1 MRRPGSPGTHKDGR
15 SWNLFAPSARSRR
28 SHRELSIPAVAIFR
42 PMRFFKRLMSIC
54 ISSSFP
60 WLETL
65 VEPFVTPPAASNPV
79 SQLTRI
85 LLFRLDRPKVT
96 RRGERRSAEFTPH
109 SYLVLELLA
118 ESVNL
123 RGAHIPHYEHEAA
136 PSDDADST
144 AMSSLGAPAPAPPTC
159 APQAPGW
166 ACVGTPL
173 RHRPVP
179 CASPFSRVRCFHP
192 DLPLESRVT
201 RL

>member
-1 MRRPGSPGTHKDGR
+1 
-15 SWNLFAPSARSRR
+15 
-28 SHRELSIPAVAIFR
+28 
-42 PMRFFKRLMSIC
+42 MRFFKRLMSIC

-65 VEPFVTPPAASNPV
+65 VEPFVTPPAACNPV

-123 RGAHIPHYEHEAA
+123 RCAFIPHYEHQPA
-136 PSDDADST
+136 PSDDADSA